1 MRKYLLVCLISLVIL
16 TLSFVAVSQEK
27 EISILLTGSHLADV
41 METLQD
47 DFEKET
53 GIKVNVE
60 IVGYEDTHT
69 KGILDLVSGT
79 NNYDLLMVDNPWIA
93 EYVQTGNLLVL
104 DEFMA
109 KEDPEYLAGFDKAV
123 LDAYGLY
130 EGKYY
135 GYPIMLTTTILF
147 YRSDLFEQYGK
158 KAPETWDEFNEIA
171 KFFTQSFNPESPVKY
186 GISIAGERGDGAIS
200 QWLPLLWGYGGS
212 VFDKDWNVTLNTPE
226 ALKALEAFV
235 ESAQYSAPGF
245 GTNYFPEQV
254 AHFTNGEIAMMENW
268 DAFAGDVADPVKN
281 PYAENTAYASIP
293 GKYPLLGGWA
303 LSINK
308 NSKDLD
314 SAYTFLRWACG
325 PEVTKKSLEV
335 SISTPIRIDV
345 AQDPEVKAIVPW
357 VDVVYEEFKNIRK
370 YAETYQGGQILI
382 PEAEYHV
389 LLGTAINEAL
399 TGQLSAKDAL
409 AKAQKDIEDLLKK
422 HGYK

>member
-1 MRKYLLVCLISLVIL
+1 MKRYLCVCLALLAMLTIS
-16 TLSFVAVSQEK
+16 FAGASQGK
-27 EISILLTGSHLADV
+27 QINVLLTGSPLADV
-41 METLQD
+41 METLKEN
-47 DFEKET
+47 FEKET
-53 GIKVNVE
+53 GIRINVE

-79 NNYDLLMVDNPWIA
+79 NNYDVLMVDNPWVA

-109 KEDPEYLAGFDKAV
+109 KEDPKYLAGFDKAV

-147 YRSDLFEQYGK
+147 YRRDLFEQYGK
-158 KAPETWDEFNEIA
+158 KPPETWDEFNEIA
-171 KFFTQSFNPESPVKY
+171 RFFTQSFNPESPTKY

-200 QWLPLLWGYGGS
+200 LWLPWLWGYGGS
-212 VFDKDWNVTLNTPE
+212 VFDKDWNVTLDTPE

-254 AHFTNGEIAMMENW
+254 AHFTNGEIAMMETW
-268 DAFAGDVADPVKN
+268 DAFAGDVASPDKN
-281 PYAENTAYASIP
+281 PYAKNTAYAPIP
-293 GKYPLLGGWA
+293 GKCPLLGGWA

-308 NSKDLD
+308 NSKDID

-325 PEVTKKSLEV
+325 PEVTKKSLDV
-335 SISTPIRIDV
+335 SISTPTRIDV
-345 AQDPEVKAIVPW
+345 AQDPAVKAIVPW
-357 VDVVYEEFKNIRK
+357 VDVVYEQFKNIRK
-370 YAETYQGGQILI
+370 YAEAYPGGPTLI

-389 LLGTAINEAL
+389 LLGTAINQAL
-399 TGQLSAKDAL
+399 TGQLSPKDAL
-409 AKAQKDIEDLLKK
+409 TKAQRDIEDLLKR